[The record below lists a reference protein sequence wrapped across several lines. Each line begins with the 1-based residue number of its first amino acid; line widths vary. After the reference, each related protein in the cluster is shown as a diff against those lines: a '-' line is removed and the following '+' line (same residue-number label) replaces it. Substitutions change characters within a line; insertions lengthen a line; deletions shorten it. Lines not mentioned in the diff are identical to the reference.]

1 MKYTIRDIAKL
12 ANVSPGTVS
21 KVINNTGSIS
31 PETIN
36 RVKKIIEE
44 TKYEPTFSAKA
55 LATKKSNLIGLIYA
69 GEITAEFNHPFF
81 NQVINSFKN
90 EIGKL
95 GYDILVFSNKQ
106 DSPEKEDYLARCKHF
121 QVDGCLII
129 AGDKIEEA
137 TNELDMSGIPC
148 VGIDVELKGERSSYV
163 TTDNRKVSA
172 RVIEHLYLNSMNTVA
187 FIGGPDDSIISN
199 IRKNAFLEFTKL
211 FQMEVRHHWIQ
222 YGNYFEDSGYESM
235 KKILLKKPY
244 PEVVFTASDM
254 MALGALR
261 ALKEANIAVPDEIKV
276 IGCDDIEAC
285 RYSEPPLATV
295 RQDKEKMGEVA
306 AQMLHE
312 LISSPKKSLSPVLV
326 DPELIIRDSCVIQPT
341 GITNKR

>member
-1 MKYTIRDIAKL
+1 MMKYTIRDIAKL
-12 ANVSPGTVS
+12 AGVSPGTVS

-44 TKYEPTFSAKA
+44 TKYEPTCLAKA

-69 GEITAEFNHPFF
+69 GEIIAEFNHPFF

-106 DSPEKEDYLARCKHF
+106 DSLEKEDYLARCKHF

-137 TNELDMSGIPC
+137 TNELDKSSIPC
-148 VGIDVELKGERSSYV
+148 VGIDIELKGERSSYV

-172 RVIEHLYLNSMNTVA
+172 RVIEHLYLNSINTVA

-211 FQMEVRHHWIQ
+211 FRMKVHSHWIQ
-222 YGNYFEDSGYESM
+222 HGNYFEDSGYELM
-235 KKILLKKPY
+235 KKILTKKPY
-244 PEVVFTASDM
+244 PEVVYAASDM
-254 MALGALR
+254 MALGALK
-261 ALKEANIAVPDEIKV
+261 ALKEEGILVPEEMKLLVCEEIDV
-276 IGCDDIEAC
+276 FSYTD
-285 RYSEPPLATV
+285 PPLLPL
-295 RQDKEKMGEVA
+295 K
-306 AQMLHE
+306 
-312 LISSPKKSLSPVLV
+312 
-326 DPELIIRDSCVIQPT
+326 
-341 GITNKR
+341 